1 MPGFDI
7 IAVISLSLIAVGHL
21 SNKRK
26 GHLLTGLGW
35 AVFGF
40 YWALEFPYYLSIAD
54 FINVVLSI
62 GALPIFL
69 FLAYHEFLSYEWD
82 EDFRPLSF
90 LASVTAGTG
99 LPYFLIKYVPFI
111 SKSLINVV
119 AYQSVR
125 IANLFGLGLSVSGGS
140 WVNGEYLA
148 HINGVPISIIL
159 ACTGIQAILVAFSL
173 IYFSRAETRVKRNLL
188 ILVIPIIYVVNL
200 FRNVIVFL
208 MVDANG
214 ISDFEFAHNI
224 VGKGLSTV
232 VLLILTLYTFKKI
245 PQMYDDINGLFD
257 LPWRKE
263 PGHDYVAHFDA
274 MLGVKKEGDVAE
286 VFEREEDGPDGS
298 SEDEQ

>member
-7 IAVISLSLIAVGHL
+7 IAVISLGLIALGRL
-21 SNKRK
+21 SKVKN

-40 YWALEFPYYLSIAD
+40 YWVLEFPYYLAIAD
-54 FINVVLSI
+54 FINAVLSM
-62 GALPIFL
+62 GALPVFL

-82 EDFRPLSF
+82 EDYRPLSF

-99 LPYFLIKYVPFI
+99 LPYFFIKYVPFI
-111 SKSLINVV
+111 SKALIDVV
-119 AYQSVR
+119 AYQSVW
-125 IANLFGLGLSVSGGS
+125 ITNLFGLHLSLSGGS
-140 WVNGEYLA
+140 WSNGEYMA
-148 HINGVPISIIL
+148 HINGVPVSIIL

-173 IYFSRAETRVKRNLL
+173 IYFSRGDSAAKRNLL
-188 ILVIPIIYVVNL
+188 LLVIPVIYVANL

-208 MVDANG
+208 MVHANG
-214 ISDFEFAHNI
+214 ASSFEFAHNV

-257 LPWRKE
+257 LPWRKG

-274 MLGVKKEGDVAE
+274 MLGVKK
-286 VFEREEDGPDGS
+286 DGENEPSDKAQN
-298 SEDEQ
+298 EQ